1 MSNAQD
7 KRAAEPHEDEPAKK
21 RGRPSKAVLNSK
33 VPENSMSRVQVRT
46 MLLRHPELQYSS
58 QDESSFY
65 EDLIPWPEQYEW
77 SDEDV
82 ALVEE
87 EWKNSEIRECSGN
100 LNTSQYASLFLLF
113 KISLRL
119 YRTTPTILLSP
130 VCALRYQPI
139 SKVAKKWIPS
149 AGFCETLASI
159 MVHPCWKENID
170 SLALALRWAVICRL
184 DSRSAW
190 ATTVVP
196 YCRVL
201 QRTLEN
207 VKGYGSRSL
216 DTSYHEMHKAERER
230 ASERG
235 ERLSSLSDILYELG
249 EAVPKETKKPKAVAE
264 YDHVFGWS
272 VLPVT
277 QWDLDVLGKVVDS
290 MDFKP
295 QWNYSVKDALIA
307 WKTENSG
314 RPEKPSQDKLSLIYA
329 LTHKSI
335 FKFIRLLLRQLT
347 PTQGTEESDDNES
360 QSTDLPS
367 DDDRSQVEAS
377 SSHRENRRLTVFDDS
392 SDEEYVGLRRNTGR
406 LPLIRHRCDAND
418 AEEEGTSPVLPEEHE
433 PYPLQ
438 GVESE
443 EGDRGGMT
451 NTFDDSVGP
460 DFGELDL
467 QNTNESPEFR
477 PHGPTLA
484 ESFPSERHASPVYAS
499 LREKKMLSE
508 LSELRKENKELRDGQ
523 KQLQDLFTEGQKE
536 QKQLVLDMKQQLD
549 NMQSEL
555 TQLRQARQAPGDVV
569 QSHPERPSLPEAT
582 VIASRSPELGTHQSP
597 PPLDDFTLSEEV
609 ADDRPMEEDIASEQP
624 VPKQKTP
631 EPERSEQPA
640 PTAQKQ
646 TTEPDSNINPAGG
659 DEDGT
664 QAVSQLPGTIAETSS
679 TNVETRASEQ
689 SSAPLPWPVLPLNP
703 PMPRRNIPRL
713 AWTGA
718 GRFPATSDAHDVFV
732 TPRSKVLKVLKGYE

>member
-33 VPENSMSRVQVRT
+33 VPEDSMSRVQARA

-87 EWKNSEIRECSGN
+87 EWKNSEIRECSEN
-100 LNTSQYASLFLLF
+100 LNTSQYASLFLLL

-130 VCALRYQPI
+130 VCALRYQPV
-139 SKVAKKWIPS
+139 SKVAKKWVLS

-170 SLALALRWAVICRL
+170 SLALALRLR
-184 DSRSAW
+184 
-190 ATTVVP
+190 
-196 YCRVL
+196 
-201 QRTLEN
+201 
-207 VKGYGSRSL
+207 K
-216 DTSYHEMHKAERER
+216 SYHEIHKAERER

-235 ERLSSLSDILYELG
+235 ERLSSLSDILYKLG
-249 EAVPKETKKPKAVAE
+249 EAVPKETKRPKAVPE

-307 WKTENSG
+307 WKAENSG
-314 RPEKPSQDKLSLIYA
+314 RPEKPPQDKLSLIYA

-360 QSTDLPS
+360 QSPDPSS

-377 SSHRENRRLTVFDDS
+377 SSHRESRRLTVIDDS
-392 SDEEYVGLRRNTGR
+392 SDEEYVRLRRNTGR
-406 LPLIRHRCDAND
+406 LPLIRHGCDAND

-433 PYPLQ
+433 PDPLDS
-438 GVESE
+438 VES

-484 ESFPSERHASPVYAS
+484 DLLPSERHASPVYAS

-549 NMQSEL
+549 KMQSEL
-555 TQLRQARQAPGDVV
+555 SQMRQAREAPGDVV
-569 QSHPERPSLPEAT
+569 QSHSERPSHPEAT
-582 VIASRSPELGTHQSP
+582 LIVPRSPELGTHQSP
-597 PPLDDFTLSEEV
+597 PPLDDVTMSEEV
-609 ADDRPMEEDIASEQP
+609 ADDLPMEDEIAAEQP

-640 PTAQKQ
+640 TNAQEQ
-646 TTEPDSNINPAGG
+646 ATEPDSNINPAVA

-679 TNVETRASEQ
+679 TNAEARASEQ
-689 SSAPLPWPVLPLNP
+689 SSALPPWPVLPLNP

-718 GRFPATSDAHDVFV
+718 GRFPLTSDAHDVFV
-732 TPRSKVLKVLKGYE
+732 TPRSKVLKILKGYE